1 MFSSFFIQIKLV
13 FCFFLMC
20 FLPKNG
26 GQVSVMIYILLC
38 LILIHKYPPHPRTT
52 AEGQG
57 A

>member
-38 LILIHKYPPHPRTT
+38 LILIHKYPPPSPNHS
-52 AEGQG
+52 
-57 A
+57 